1 MARTEGSK
9 GKLNLTKESAKV
21 QDKVGELSENSTT
34 PEMNMALLKAG
45 AGLSLHTL
53 IRAVAGDKSL
63 EGLSATNMISA
74 ADKLLSMYV
83 KVLGDEAFSKL
94 IQESDKLA
102 EEEVTEEQ
110 EENLATNNI
119 SFIKRYTEKQ

>member
-21 QDKVGELSENSTT
+21 QDKVSELSDNATT

-83 KVLGDEAFSKL
+83 KVLGDEAFTKL
-94 IQESDKLA
+94 IQESDELA
-102 EEEVTEEQ
+102 KEEVTEGHG
-110 EENLATNNI
+110 ENLAPNNI
-119 SFIKRYTEKQ
+119 SFIKRYTEK

>member
-1 MARTEGSK
+1 MSRTKDSPN
-9 GKLNLTKESAKV
+9 KLNLTKESAKV
-21 QDKVGELSENSTT
+21 QDKVSELSDNATT

-83 KVLGDEAFSKL
+83 KVLGDEAFAKL
-94 IQESDKLA
+94 IKESEGQVK
-102 EEEVTEEQ
+102 EEVTEEQ
-110 EENLATNNI
+110 GENLGSSNV
-119 SFIKRYTEKQ
+119 SFIKRYTEK